1 MSDDEMNRLLPNLEA
16 DVALGDM
23 RRVLVRL
30 IEITPPA
37 YRKVVARG
45 ADRVFDEAL
54 RALLPSVGVPQGLRE
69 EEVECRHGKR
79 SR

>member
-1 MSDDEMNRLLPNLEA
+1 MDDDVMGRLLPNLEA

-37 YRKVVARG
+37 YREIVSAG
-45 ADRVFDEAL
+45 SG
-54 RALLPSVGVPQGLRE
+54 PGL
-69 EEVECRHGKR
+69 
-79 SR
+79 